1 MSFFKDCRQ
10 LFFIKKQQ
18 FISLKKQFFFN
29 EILRH
34 PINYFLS
41 LSELFKSHI
50 EILNAQ
56 EYIGISEGTE
66 KHRLF

>member
-1 MSFFKDCRQ
+1 M
-10 LFFIKKQQ
+10 
-18 FISLKKQFFFN
+18 FFFN